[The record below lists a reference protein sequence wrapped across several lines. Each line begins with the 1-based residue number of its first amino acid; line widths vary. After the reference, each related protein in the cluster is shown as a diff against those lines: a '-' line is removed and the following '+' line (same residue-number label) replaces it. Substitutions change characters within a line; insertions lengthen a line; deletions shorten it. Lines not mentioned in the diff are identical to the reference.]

1 MEKRKVSKEDRLIW
15 RRNALIG
22 TKKWKDMSP
31 EEREKE
37 KHREKYSEWGFE
49 GRSPK
54 TKERKHIHVKE
65 HVRHIRGKEVH
76 VKEHYREVLR

>member
-22 TKKWKDMSP
+22 TKEWKDMSP

-37 KHREKYSEWGFE
+37 KHREEYTEWGFF
-49 GRSPK
+49 SCFPPYY
-54 TKERKHIHVKE
+54 V
-65 HVRHIRGKEVH
+65 
-76 VKEHYREVLR
+76 